1 MTKFVLEAPA
11 GAIAITAGCKD
22 GKCETVEFVNTP
34 SFVGKLDV
42 EVEVG
47 GKPKPLPATH
57 LLGDT
62 DGLLRPPLRMG
73 VEATQQCP
81 LGWSTSRSLL
91 LSLFADVRALADD
104 VIASER
110 CPQ

>member
-57 LLGDT
+57 LLGVWGSKQLSSVRSGGVRVVAYCSRFLLT
-62 DGLLRPPLRMG
+62 CALLPMTSSRPKGAHSREGDG
-73 VEATQQCP
+73 
-81 LGWSTSRSLL
+81 
-91 LSLFADVRALADD
+91 
-104 VIASER
+104 
-110 CPQ
+110 